1 MARRSFDV
9 RQVVEIYEHWQS
21 GAKVRR
27 IARSLGLDRNTVRK
41 YIKRAVKAGITAEG
55 TKKSHEE
62 WVEWVHTQDG
72 AGEPVENRE
81 VFARI
86 GAFHE
91 HIGKCLRGDDDTP
104 RLTGK
109 TTWSRLR
116 ADNGLDV
123 SYSSFK
129 RYLWACYRTEMLRRC
144 VTVRRADPPP
154 GEEAQIDFTRLGY
167 WMNPAV
173 TCNAVSSTGKKQML
187 YAFSMVL
194 AYSRHMFIRA
204 VTKCDLENWIRCHI
218 EAFKYFGGVPGRLVI
233 DNLKDG
239 VLKSDLYDPLMNRT
253 YAEMAHH
260 YHAVVDPCREYHAK
274 DKPRVERPNPYIRD
288 SFFVGREFRSLD
300 EINVAA
306 HDWCTNVAG
315 TRDHGTTR
323 ARPMDRFALVE
334 KAALAPLPDA
344 PYEIA
349 TWSRPKL
356 HPDCTVMVNGARYTA
371 PYHLIGETLDVKS
384 TWNMVVISRNERVI
398 CTHLRQPKG
407 GISIHEGH
415 YPPDKI
421 AYYMRNPQFCL
432 RKAGE
437 IGTAAREA
445 VDALLRRKT
454 TAHLRQS
461 QGIIGLAEK
470 YGAGRV
476 NAAAR
481 RALDFGDPSYRTIK
495 TIVETGVK
503 DTMSPENTAQLSL
516 DAAFLRGAEEI
527 AGVTS

>member
-41 YIKRAVKAGITAEG
+41 YIKRAVKAGINPDG

-62 WVEWVHTQDG
+62 WVTWVHTQDG
-72 AGEPVENRE
+72 AGESVENRE

-91 HIGKCLRGDDDTP
+91 HIGKHLRGDGVT
-104 RLTGK
+104 RTTGK
-109 TTWSRLR
+109 TIWSRLR
-116 ADNGLDV
+116 AENGLDA

-129 RYLWACYRTEMLRRC
+129 RYLWTCFHDEMLRRV

-167 WMNPAV
+167 WMNPA
-173 TCNAVSSTGKKQML
+173 SGKKQL
-187 YAFSMVL
+187 LQAFSMVL
-194 AYSRHMFIRA
+194 PYSRHMFVRV
-204 VTKCDLENWIRCHI
+204 VTNLNLETWIRCHI

-233 DNLKDG
+233 DNLTDG
-239 VLKSDLYDPLMNRT
+239 IIKSDLYDPLMNRT

-260 YHAVVDPCREYHAK
+260 YHAIIDPCRAGHPK

-288 SFFVGREFRSLD
+288 SFFAGREFRSLD
-300 EINVAA
+300 EINIAA
-306 HDWCTNVAG
+306 IDWCTNVAG
-315 TRDHGTTR
+315 IRDHGTTR
-323 ARPMDRFALVE
+323 ARPIDRFTLIE

-349 TWSRPKL
+349 AWSRPKL

-384 TWNMVVISRNERVI
+384 TWNMVEISFDERVI
-398 CTHLRQPKG
+398 RTHLRQPKG
-407 GISIHEGH
+407 GISISEAD

-421 AYYMRNPQFCL
+421 AFYMRNPQFCL

-445 VDALLRRKT
+445 VDTLLRRKAT
-454 TAHLRQS
+454 HNLRQS

-495 TIVETGVK
+495 TIIEKGVEDKTA
-503 DTMSPENTAQLSL
+503 PESDGPQLPL
-516 DAAFLRGAEEI
+516 GATFLRGAEEI

>member
-9 RQVVEIYEHWQS
+9 RQVVEIYEHWAQ
-21 GAKVRR
+21 GTGVRR

-41 YIKRAVKAGITAEG
+41 YIARATEAGIKQDG

-62 WVEWVHTQDG
+62 WVAWVHTQDG
-72 AGEPVENRE
+72 PRESVENGDA
-81 VFARI
+81 FARI
-86 GAFHE
+86 GVFHQR
-91 HIGKCLRGDDDTP
+91 IADGLRGEGEK
-104 RLTGK
+104 RMTGK
-109 TTWSRLR
+109 TIWSRLC
-116 ADNGLDV
+116 AEQGLAA

-129 RYLWACYRTEMLRRC
+129 RYLWTCFREEMLRRC

-167 WMNPAV
+167 WMNPA
-173 TCNAVSSTGKKQML
+173 TGKKQL
-187 YAFSMVL
+187 LHAFSMVL
-194 AYSRHMFIRA
+194 AYSRHMFVRV
-204 VTKCDLENWIRCHI
+204 VTKMDSETWIRCHV
-218 EAFKYFGGVPGRLVI
+218 EAFKYFGGVPSRLVI

-239 VLKSDLYDPLMNRT
+239 VVKPDQYDPLLNRT

-260 YHAVVDPCREYHAK
+260 YHAIVDPCRGYHAK

-288 SFFVGREFRSLD
+288 SFFAGREFRSVD
-300 EINVAA
+300 EWNVAA
-306 HDWCTNVAG
+306 IDWCTNVAG
-315 TRDHGTTR
+315 ARDHGTTR
-323 ARPMDRFALVE
+323 ERPMDRFMIVE
-334 KAALAPLPDA
+334 KAALAPLPA
-344 PYEIA
+344 EPYEIA

-371 PYHLIGETLDVKS
+371 PYRLIGETLDVRS
-384 TWNMVVISRNERVI
+384 TWNTVEIFRNERMI
-398 CTHLRQPKG
+398 RMHMRHPKG
-407 GISIHEGH
+407 RISINEED

-421 AYYMRNPQFCL
+421 AFYMRNPQFCL

-437 IGTAAREA
+437 IGSAAREA
-445 VDALLRRKT
+445 VEALLRHKAT
-454 TAHLRQS
+454 HNLRQS

-481 RALDFGDPSYRTIK
+481 RALDFGDPSYQTIK
-495 TIVETGVK
+495 TIVEKGVEEK
-503 DTMSPENTAQLSL
+503 TKPESDENQLPL